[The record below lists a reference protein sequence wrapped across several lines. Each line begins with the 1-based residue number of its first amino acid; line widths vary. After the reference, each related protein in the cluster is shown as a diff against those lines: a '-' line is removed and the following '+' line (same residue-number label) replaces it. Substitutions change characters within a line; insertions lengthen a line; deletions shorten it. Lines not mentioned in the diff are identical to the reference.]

1 MLEGAKR
8 AIFVVA
14 TQNEIVIVAKR
25 RCNITFEDFWSV
37 HAVGLQQLATT
48 KEALEVVQRSMV
60 NFSM

>member
-1 MLEGAKR
+1 
-8 AIFVVA
+8 
-14 TQNEIVIVAKR
+14 VIVAKR